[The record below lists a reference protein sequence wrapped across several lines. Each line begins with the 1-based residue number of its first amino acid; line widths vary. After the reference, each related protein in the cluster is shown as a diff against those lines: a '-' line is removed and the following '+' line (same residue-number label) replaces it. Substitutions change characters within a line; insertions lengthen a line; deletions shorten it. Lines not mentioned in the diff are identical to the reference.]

1 MKQFIF
7 SFALAVLSVAAFGQK
22 YLTQS
27 ATIRFFSST
36 PMEDIEAVN
45 NQVSTAINAENGEM
59 VFSML
64 MTAFT
69 FEKALMQEHF
79 NEKYVESPQFPKAKF
94 KGSIADFGKLKLT
107 ETPTEVT
114 VTGDMTIHGVTKSVT
129 IIGTLAK
136 KGDKIVAV
144 SKFMIVPE
152 DYGIKIPGA
161 VRENIAKEIEVTVNA
176 TYDLINK

>member
-7 SFALAVLSVAAFGQK
+7 SFMFAVLSMAAFGQK

-79 NEKYVESPQFPKAKF
+79 NEKYVESPKFPKAKF
-94 KGSIADFGKLKLT
+94 KGSIADFATLKLT

-114 VTGDMTIHGVTKSVT
+114 VTGDMTIHGVTKPVT
-129 IIGTLAK
+129 IKGTLAK
-136 KGDKIVAV
+136 KGDKIIAV

-152 DYGIKIPGA
+152 EYDIKIPGA